1 MPQFPKLPWWAT
13 FGLSVV
19 IFLTIL
25 LVLSPSLLVYSENPE
40 KSDAILLLV
49 GPVTKARRQYA
60 NELLDTGYGKV
71 LLIPAF
77 NQALDREGKRI
88 PCNFTKRN
96 KTKNYTLASQSGNST
111 RDTNISSLL
120 CQYMEDTHRELLRGR
135 KMMEALDIH
144 SVNIVSSPYHLRR
157 IKFISEHV
165 FEHYPVTIHLTP
177 TPYGPQ
183 PVKLWWTDRDQRW
196 WVLNEWIKLIWF
208 FIYSP
213 FCSR

>member
-1 MPQFPKLPWWAT
+1 MPQFPKPSWWIII
-13 FGLSVV
+13 GLSVV
-19 IFLTIL
+19 ILLTIL
-25 LVLSPSLLVYSENPE
+25 LVLSPLLLVYSEKPQ

-77 NQALDREGKRI
+77 NQALDRNGRRI
-88 PCNFTKRN
+88 PWNFSKEKKR
-96 KTKNYTLASQSGNST
+96 KDYTAAPQSENRIRGAELST
-111 RDTNISSLL
+111 LL
-120 CQYMEDTHRELLRGR
+120 CPYMEDTHRELLRGR

-144 SVNIVSSPYHLRR
+144 SVIIVSSPYHLRR

-165 FEHYPVTIHLTP
+165 FENYPVTMHFTP

-183 PVKLWWTDRDQRW
+183 PAKLWWTDRDQRW

-213 FCSR
+213 FCNR